1 MKRLRGIGVQLVI
14 FFVIAISIPTFMLAI
29 DVVVT
34 TKSTQRSNMQLTS
47 EQTLQE
53 TKKGF
58 ETYLKTL
65 SQPIDLLTRKNEVKH
80 LEDQGTIDNNVKA
93 IQDSLCASVKVTSGA
108 KRAFFTTKTG
118 YKITGWVEPNPA
130 NGKTTNKKTVVT
142 NANDTSK
149 VWYKNSIGLAARN
162 NVYAY
167 MSDPYKDSETGDTI
181 FTVSQEIKYTNNE
194 NYGVVGMDIDFSEVT
209 EYVQNIGL
217 LNTGYVLLVDSNG
230 QVIVDNERNTYC
242 SGSVTSLGFWD
253 KLNSYKGSENEYGI
267 NIFSE
272 KINGENV
279 EVIATK
285 DEVTGWTLVG
295 FLSDK
300 ENASV
305 VSKITTATVR
315 TGAISF
321 IIGIIIAILVT
332 MTFTK
337 EIKKINGVMKSVA
350 SGDLTQRIPIRKK
363 NEFGTLENNF
373 NEMVDN
379 VSVLIK
385 DVEEH
390 SEVIIKSSENISEI
404 SKTTTETVNQVSE
417 AIQSVSTG
425 AVGQAESTSNATK
438 EVENLAEKLHETK
451 AYVSDINDMSVETQ
465 KLSNQGIEIVDNLIG
480 KAQQSIDN
488 SRLSKEVMKEMVE
501 SIEKINFISN
511 AITEITEQTNL
522 LSLNASIEAARAG
535 ESGRGFA
542 VVADEIRKLA
552 EQSQAST
559 DEIKQIVN
567 EISEKSQLVEK
578 TLDETDDIIT
588 EQNMSIQDT
597 KNLFNTISNSV
608 NALKEGL
615 DNITNLNTQ
624 MDDSRQSVIDKMED
638 VAAISTETAAAA
650 EEVTASAEEVNA
662 TMHNLNQ
669 CTIELDEIAV
679 ALRESID
686 KFTLE

>member
-14 FFVIAISIPTFMLAI
+14 FFIIAISIPTFMLAI

-295 FLSDK
+295 FVSDK
-300 ENASV
+300 ETASV

-315 TGAISF
+315 TGAVSF

-363 NEFGTLENNF
+363 NEFGTLENIF

-535 ESGRGFA
+535 EAGKGFA
-542 VVADEIRKLA
+542 VVASEISKMANETQDATVKITDMIQDVTGALNRVVEVTGQMIEMIEGQNIATEKTAASFKTISDNTDNIFENSKSLA
-552 EQSQAST
+552 
-559 DEIKQIVN
+559 DYVN
-567 EISEKSQLVEK
+567 ELAGA
-578 TLDETDDIIT
+578 
-588 EQNMSIQDT
+588 N
-597 KNLFNTISNSV
+597 
-608 NALKEGL
+608 KE
-615 DNITNLNTQ
+615 IV
-624 MDDSRQSVIDKMED
+624 DS
-638 VAAISTETAAAA
+638 IST
-650 EEVTASAEEVNA
+650 
-662 TMHNLNQ
+662 
-669 CTIELDEIAV
+669 I
-679 ALRESID
+679 
-686 KFTLE
+686 

>member
-1 MKRLRGIGVQLVI
+1 MCIRDR
-14 FFVIAISIPTFMLAI
+14 
-29 DVVVT
+29 
-34 TKSTQRSNMQLTS
+34 
-47 EQTLQE
+47 
-53 TKKGF
+53 
-58 ETYLKTL
+58 
-65 SQPIDLLTRKNEVKH
+65 
-80 LEDQGTIDNNVKA
+80 
-93 IQDSLCASVKVTSGA
+93 
-108 KRAFFTTKTG
+108 
-118 YKITGWVEPNPA
+118 
-130 NGKTTNKKTVVT
+130 
-142 NANDTSK
+142 
-149 VWYKNSIGLAARN
+149 
-162 NVYAY
+162 
-167 MSDPYKDSETGDTI
+167 YKDSETGDTI

-295 FLSDK
+295 FVSDK
-300 ENASV
+300 ETASV
-305 VSKITTATVR
+305 VSKITNATVR
-315 TGAISF
+315 TGVVSF

-488 SRLSKEVMKEMVE
+488 SRLS
-501 SIEKINFISN
+501 
-511 AITEITEQTNL
+511 
-522 LSLNASIEAARAG
+522 
-535 ESGRGFA
+535 
-542 VVADEIRKLA
+542 RKL
-552 EQSQAST
+552 
-559 DEIKQIVN
+559 
-567 EISEKSQLVEK
+567 
-578 TLDETDDIIT
+578 
-588 EQNMSIQDT
+588 
-597 KNLFNTISNSV
+597 
-608 NALKEGL
+608 
-615 DNITNLNTQ
+615 
-624 MDDSRQSVIDKMED
+624 
-638 VAAISTETAAAA
+638 
-650 EEVTASAEEVNA
+650 
-662 TMHNLNQ
+662 
-669 CTIELDEIAV
+669 
-679 ALRESID
+679 
-686 KFTLE
+686 

>member
-1 MKRLRGIGVQLVI
+1 
-14 FFVIAISIPTFMLAI
+14 
-29 DVVVT
+29 
-34 TKSTQRSNMQLTS
+34 
-47 EQTLQE
+47 
-53 TKKGF
+53 
-58 ETYLKTL
+58 
-65 SQPIDLLTRKNEVKH
+65 
-80 LEDQGTIDNNVKA
+80 
-93 IQDSLCASVKVTSGA
+93 
-108 KRAFFTTKTG
+108 
-118 YKITGWVEPNPA
+118 
-130 NGKTTNKKTVVT
+130 
-142 NANDTSK
+142 
-149 VWYKNSIGLAARN
+149 
-162 NVYAY
+162 
-167 MSDPYKDSETGDTI
+167 
-181 FTVSQEIKYTNNE
+181 
-194 NYGVVGMDIDFSEVT
+194 MDIDFSEVT

-295 FLSDK
+295 FVSDK
-300 ENASV
+300 ETASV

-315 TGAISF
+315 TGAVSF

-624 MDDSRQSVIDKMED
+624 MDDSRQSVIEKMED
-638 VAAISTETAAAA
+638 VAAISTETAAA
-650 EEVTASAEEVNA
+650 AEEVNA

-679 ALRESID
+679 ALKESID

>member
-14 FFVIAISIPTFMLAI
+14 FFIIAISIPTFMLAI

-80 LEDQGTIDNNVKA
+80 LEDQGTIDDNVKA

-253 KLNSYKGSENEYGI
+253 KLNSSKGSENEYGI

-295 FLSDK
+295 FVSDK
-300 ENASV
+300 ETASV
-305 VSKITTATVR
+305 VSKITNATVR
-315 TGAISF
+315 TGVVSF

-552 EQSQAST
+552 EQSVDS
-559 DEIKQIVN
+559 VN
-567 EISEKSQLVEK
+567 EIRKIVDDINAKTNDTVNIAKKAEDVVEIQGESLQNAEHVFDK
-578 TLDETDDIIT
+578 IQEQFTELISNLDE
-588 EQNMSIQDT
+588 
-597 KNLFNTISNSV
+597 
-608 NALKEGL
+608 
-615 DNITNLNTQ
+615 ITNGIDTIADAKAQ
-624 MDDSRQSVIDKMED
+624 TIDAIQS
-638 VAAISTETAAAA
+638 ISAVSQETAAAS
-650 EEVTASAEEVNA
+650 EEVTETANRQLQQVEALNEA
-662 TMHNLNQ
+662 AQNLNQ
-669 CTIELDEIAV
+669 NSS
-679 ALRESID
+679 ALANAID
-686 KFTLE
+686 LFKI

>member
-1 MKRLRGIGVQLVI
+1 M
-14 FFVIAISIPTFMLAI
+14 
-29 DVVVT
+29 
-34 TKSTQRSNMQLTS
+34 
-47 EQTLQE
+47 
-53 TKKGF
+53 
-58 ETYLKTL
+58 
-65 SQPIDLLTRKNEVKH
+65 
-80 LEDQGTIDNNVKA
+80 
-93 IQDSLCASVKVTSGA
+93 
-108 KRAFFTTKTG
+108 
-118 YKITGWVEPNPA
+118 
-130 NGKTTNKKTVVT
+130 T

-295 FLSDK
+295 FVSDK
-300 ENASV
+300 ETASV

-315 TGAISF
+315 TGAVSF

-373 NEMVDN
+373 NEW
-379 VSVLIK
+379 
-385 DVEEH
+385 
-390 SEVIIKSSENISEI
+390 
-404 SKTTTETVNQVSE
+404 
-417 AIQSVSTG
+417 
-425 AVGQAESTSNATK
+425 
-438 EVENLAEKLHETK
+438 
-451 AYVSDINDMSVETQ
+451 
-465 KLSNQGIEIVDNLIG
+465 
-480 KAQQSIDN
+480 
-488 SRLSKEVMKEMVE
+488 
-501 SIEKINFISN
+501 
-511 AITEITEQTNL
+511 
-522 LSLNASIEAARAG
+522 
-535 ESGRGFA
+535 
-542 VVADEIRKLA
+542 
-552 EQSQAST
+552 
-559 DEIKQIVN
+559 
-567 EISEKSQLVEK
+567 
-578 TLDETDDIIT
+578 
-588 EQNMSIQDT
+588 
-597 KNLFNTISNSV
+597 
-608 NALKEGL
+608 
-615 DNITNLNTQ
+615 
-624 MDDSRQSVIDKMED
+624 
-638 VAAISTETAAAA
+638 
-650 EEVTASAEEVNA
+650 
-662 TMHNLNQ
+662 
-669 CTIELDEIAV
+669 
-679 ALRESID
+679 
-686 KFTLE
+686 